1 MLIDKIWERIKQCEG
16 DTFKQIR
23 GKEFTYSVEG
33 NYVYL
38 NTTERSISKNEFAKA
53 LKLVPLE
60 NTVQLQKFQAPSYL
74 FAILMDKHIR
84 KTDW

>member
-53 LKLVPLE
+53 LKTGPSGKYSSTSEISSPLLIY
-60 NTVQLQKFQAPSYL
+60 LQY
-74 FAILMDKHIR
+74 
-84 KTDW
+84 